1 MISVGTN
8 EEKSICIWN
17 TNNFTVIDSK
27 SLKFGIFDLKLEPNV
42 MINSI
47 TTKSQASISLLK
59 KSTILYFVSAGLEV
73 VSFWRMDSN
82 NKLEGYHIKLED
94 ITREKNNYITAIEIT
109 PYIEKVKNS
118 FVLLGTFN
126 GSILL
131 LEKERKQLVKKY
143 LVSQCPLLNIIFS
156 YEKLIITTD
165 SPVIYS
171 WSIPFN
177 KIDEDTALDFIK
189 DTKENNASVMFLDKN
204 ITAVDFS
211 NDGKEGLVST
221 ENGGIYYVNI
231 KENNFLK
238 IINSHLNSEI
248 NCLSTKS
255 KNQLVSCS
263 DDGTLRGWTM
273 DSYDQKFEF
282 NYYSKEEK
290 CDTIEENIE
299 DSVAIVLFKSVV
311 SNQDNNN
318 FTNNLN
324 YIQTE
329 NINNI
334 STSVNQ
340 FNPIGIQTCLRV
352 YNLEKLKLLGK
363 ITLPENGIYINNFK
377 LIFNGKGLICTT
389 YQDKVFV
396 LDFQNWDP
404 LSVLYTET
412 NSSFIPKNQQFKSL
426 DSLNVNKTFSFCSMS
441 FSNGT
446 IILLG
451 LSKKLDKIDT
461 EIIDKF
467 NLFEYQ
473 ISKSEDLT
481 TAELFKNLTKY
492 RTNYITSGVFSKKW
506 EGILFCFHECLQ
518 FLFFRDFK
526 NKEVSRRIPLGLFP
540 LCLTPSFDEEYFCVG
555 TKEGLN
561 LLISKNDNSISTG
574 FTSDIFKGHS
584 SGIKSVAF
592 SHDKTQL
599 ITVSHSE
606 IIVWSIKN

>member
-1 MISVGTN
+1 M
-8 EEKSICIWN
+8 
-17 TNNFTVIDSK
+17 
-27 SLKFGIFDLKLEPNV
+27 
-42 MINSI
+42 
-47 TTKSQASISLLK
+47 
-59 KSTILYFVSAGLEV
+59 
-73 VSFWRMDSN
+73 
-82 NKLEGYHIKLED
+82 
-94 ITREKNNYITAIEIT
+94 
-109 PYIEKVKNS
+109 
-118 FVLLGTFN
+118 
-126 GSILL
+126 
-131 LEKERKQLVKKY
+131 
-143 LVSQCPLLNIIFS
+143 
-156 YEKLIITTD
+156 
-165 SPVIYS
+165 
-171 WSIPFN
+171 
-177 KIDEDTALDFIK
+177 
-189 DTKENNASVMFLDKN
+189 
-204 ITAVDFS
+204 
-211 NDGKEGLVST
+211 
-221 ENGGIYYVNI
+221 
-231 KENNFLK
+231 
-238 IINSHLNSEI
+238 
-248 NCLSTKS
+248 
-255 KNQLVSCS
+255 NQ
-263 DDGTLRGWTM
+263 
-273 DSYDQKFEF
+273 
-282 NYYSKEEK
+282 
-290 CDTIEENIE
+290 
-299 DSVAIVLFKSVV
+299 
-311 SNQDNNN
+311 
-318 FTNNLN
+318 
-324 YIQTE
+324 
-329 NINNI
+329 
-334 STSVNQ
+334 
-340 FNPIGIQTCLRV
+340 
-352 YNLEKLKLLGK
+352 
-363 ITLPENGIYINNFK
+363 PE
-377 LIFNGKGLICTT
+377 

-492 RTNYITSGVFSKKW
+492 RTYYITSGVFSKKW

-599 ITVSHSE
+599 ITSSHSE